1 MKKITCLTLIMTFA
15 LLWGFATRASAQ
27 VGYSVNDQISRIKEE
42 LKLDQDQSRKVA
54 ILLIKMDEQK
64 TTDEEKYADNQDKLR
79 SAAMERRKKLGDD
92 LKPILTAEQYEKF
105 EKMRFRP
112 DSGDRTARQM
122 EELTKRLTLS
132 DEQVTKL
139 QAVFDKY
146 NPQMQELFG
155 SMRGGPGEG
164 GGDRTAMR
172 DKMREIR
179 ASMDKEIETFLTA
192 DQLKEYQAYQ
202 EELRNRR
209 GPGGQGGPGGQRGE

>member
-1 MKKITCLTLIMTFA
+1 MKKSTRLMLIMTFA
-15 LLWGFATRASAQ
+15 FLWGFAARASAQ
-27 VGYSVNDQISRIKEE
+27 VGYSVNDQISRMKEE

-64 TTDEEKYADNQDKLR
+64 TADEEKYADNQDKLR
-79 SAAMERRKKLGDD
+79 SAAMERRKKLGED
-92 LKPILTAEQYEKF
+92 LKSILTAEQYEKF

-112 DSGDRTARQM
+112 DSGNRTARQM
-122 EELTKRLTLS
+122 EELTQRLTLS

-155 SMRGGPGEG
+155 SLRGGPGES

-179 ASMDKEIETFLTA
+179 ASMDQEIETFLTA

-202 EELRNRR
+202 EEMRNRR
-209 GPGGQGGPGGQRGE
+209 GPSGQGGPGGQRGE